1 MYIEK
6 HYVMRD
12 QVKELVPEIM
22 KTDTRGHRRSNSSF
36 TELAFFSL
44 AVALY
49 VLALGLSN

>member
-1 MYIEK
+1 MHLNK

-12 QVKELVPEIM
+12 QVRGLIPEIM
-22 KTDTRGHRRSNSSF
+22 KTDTRGHRRENGSF
-36 TELAFFSL
+36 TELMLFSL